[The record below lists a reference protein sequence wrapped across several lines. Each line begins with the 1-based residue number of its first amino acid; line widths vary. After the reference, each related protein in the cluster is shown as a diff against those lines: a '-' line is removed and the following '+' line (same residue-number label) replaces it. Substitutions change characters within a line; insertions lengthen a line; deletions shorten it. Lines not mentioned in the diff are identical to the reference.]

1 MAVFESFKR
10 YKTLVFGELNEGV
23 EFVEFLAD
31 SGESGFL
38 LHGFLQVVT
47 ILINGTAK

>member
-23 EFVEFLAD
+23 EFVEFVFLVVE
-31 SGESGFL
+31 ESLEFGIFL
-38 LHGFLQVVT
+38 L
-47 ILINGTAK
+47 